1 MYFFFLDTL
10 LLPVT
15 PSDLSVKINNKNETV
30 TLINDGEINILKRA
44 GLTEVNFTFMIPSQ
58 KYPFAHYWIPSS
70 LLLIKLENLKINQE
84 PFQFIVTRMNL
95 KKVDHFTNLKVS
107 LESYELIESA
117 DNGLDMNVAI
127 TLKQYKDY
135 GTKKL
140 ITNNGVTSVS
150 KVRGK

>member
-1 MYFFFLDTL
+1 MYFFFLDKL
-10 LLPVT
+10 LLPIA
-15 PSDLSVKINNKNETV
+15 PSDLSIKINNKNESV
-30 TLINDGEINILKRA
+30 TLINDGEINILKSA
-44 GLTEVNFTFMIPSQ
+44 GLTEVSFTFMIPAQ

-70 LLLIKLENLKINQE
+70 LVLMHLENLKTSKE

-95 KKVDHFTNLKVS
+95 SKVDHFTNLKVS

-117 DNGLDMNVAI
+117 DNGLDLNVVI

-150 KVRGK
+150 KVRG